1 MAVGKADHGNSGS
14 NRNSYVQY
22 ADHDVEVWD
31 GGGQQREGFL
41 QLQVSRH
48 AKGHGHGSG

>member
-1 MAVGKADHGNSGS
+1 MAVGKADHGSS
-14 NRNSYVQY
+14 NSYVQY